1 MKQAL
6 IIGIDKYKSQSLNG
20 CVNDARAIAKV
31 LKYNAD
37 TDKSLNFE
45 VKLSENVKSKAILR
59 GQIRNLFDRD
69 ADMALLYFS
78 GHGYIDDAGGYLV
91 TPDGVQNDPGI
102 SMDEILTY
110 ANQSDIKTKII
121 ILDCCNAGAFGMPAN
136 LSGASHLR
144 KGMTILTSSRE
155 KESSREKNGHGIF
168 TSLLLDALKGGAAD
182 LRGDI
187 TPGSIY
193 AHIDRTIGDWGQ
205 RPTFRTN
212 VTRFTPLRK
221 VKPSIETE
229 ILRKITK
236 HFPNSKYSFPLDPSF
251 EWTNKDIAD
260 QKNVKTFKELQS
272 MNRVGLLVPEGAKPN
287 DMYFAAMQSKSC
299 RLTPIGEQYWRLIAD
314 KSNN

>member
-6 IIGIDKYKSQSLNG
+6 IIGIDKYKSQPLNG
-20 CVNDARAIAKV
+20 CVNDARAIAKL
-31 LKYNAD
+31 LKYNGD
-37 TDKSLNFE
+37 TDKSSNFE
-45 VKLSENVKSKAILR
+45 VKLSENVKSRAALR

-78 GHGYIDDAGGYLV
+78 GHGYIDDVGGYLV

-110 ANQSDIKTKII
+110 ANQSDIKTKVI

-136 LSGASHLR
+136 LSGASQLR

-155 KESSREKNGHGIF
+155 KEASREKNGHGIF
-168 TSLLLDALKGGAAD
+168 TSLLLDALEGGAAD
-182 LRGDI
+182 LRGDV

-212 VTRFTPLRK
+212 VTRFTSLRK

-229 ILRKITK
+229 ILRRITT
-236 HFPNSKYSFPLDPSF
+236 HFPHSKYNFPLDPSF
-251 EWTNKDIAD
+251 EWTNKDIANPN
-260 QKNVKTFKELQS
+260 NVKVFKELQS
-272 MNRVGLLVPEGAKPN
+272 MNRVGLLVPIGAKPN

-299 RLTPIGEQYWRLIAD
+299 RLTPLGEQYWRLIAD